1 MDVIFLIAG
10 DRAVSVEFGKVI
22 CIETNIMYIC
32 WDSPRVILIWQDLR
46 NPTTLREGNLPV

>member
-1 MDVIFLIAG
+1 MDVKFLIAG
-10 DRAVSVEFGKVI
+10 DRAVS
-22 CIETNIMYIC
+22 NIMYIC